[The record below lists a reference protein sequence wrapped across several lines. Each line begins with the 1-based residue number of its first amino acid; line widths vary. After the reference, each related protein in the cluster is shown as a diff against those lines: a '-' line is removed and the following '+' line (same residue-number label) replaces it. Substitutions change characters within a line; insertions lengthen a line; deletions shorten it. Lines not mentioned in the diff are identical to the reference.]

1 MTATLALTGSNLCG
15 DAAFSAAVLSEGE
28 VTVSS
33 VPAGERGDLAS
44 LCRDLCAS
52 RDLRPEQ
59 LSRIVLDVGPGSYTG
74 LRVAVTFVRL
84 LQQYSSVEVEGVC
97 SLAVLARRAAEVAEA
112 ADAPVRTLLDARRGR
127 WHTALHQHVDG
138 KTLELEAARA
148 AKVGEMLDVVNGQ
161 HVLAAPAA
169 FADTLSR
176 EHGLDCL
183 AVSGWSADAL
193 LRDGLPRFVAAP
205 ADLEPRSL
213 MASYA
218 ED

>member
-84 LQQYSSVEVEGVC
+84 LQQYSSLEVEGVC
-97 SLAVLARRAAEVAEA
+97 SLALLARRAAEVAQA
-112 ADAPVRTLLDARRGR
+112 A
-127 WHTALHQHVDG
+127 
-138 KTLELEAARA
+138 
-148 AKVGEMLDVVNGQ
+148 
-161 HVLAAPAA
+161 
-169 FADTLSR
+169 
-176 EHGLDCL
+176 
-183 AVSGWSADAL
+183 
-193 LRDGLPRFVAAP
+193 
-205 ADLEPRSL
+205 
-213 MASYA
+213 
-218 ED
+218 

>member
-15 DAAFSAAVLSEGE
+15 DAAFSAALLSEGE

-84 LQQYSSVEVEGVC
+84 LQQYSTLEVEGVC

-112 ADAPVRTLLDARRGR
+112 PDAPVRTLLDARRGR
-127 WHTALHQHVDG
+127 WHTALHQQVDG
-138 KTLELEAARA
+138 KTLELEAAR
-148 AKVGEMLDVVNGQ
+148 VEV
-161 HVLAAPAA
+161 
-169 FADTLSR
+169 R
-176 EHGLDCL
+176 EE
-183 AVSGWSADAL
+183 AL
-193 LRDGLPRFVAAP
+193 
-205 ADLEPRSL
+205 
-213 MASYA
+213 
-218 ED
+218 